1 MNRRNEVLRGIS
13 EAAKVLA
20 KPPATEIERTS
31 FDVIGAIVERHIP
44 LLFRPLDK
52 LWGAFVNAGDKKGIM
67 VTSKLPLSAQRFTL
81 AHELGHL
88 LLGHEYSFDDAVG
101 FAGRH
106 ARVWK
111 DAQEA
116 GADAFASEL
125 LASKRMV
132 LCSARR
138 HHWTEGELQ
147 KPETIYQLSLR
158 LGISYKAAC
167 WGLVTAGVVHRSQAE
182 QLQETVVKGIKTSL
196 APPSLL
202 RNSWADVWTVDQA
215 DTGTAL
221 EAGPDDLFAVGLKDH
236 ASAGYIWN
244 LVDAEGEAQIVGQQG
259 PDLSHGYGERS
270 SRTVYVE
277 FNAPGAHHLIFE
289 HVRPWNRTV
298 LERIEVRVDDYG
310 KERVGLCRREKHNTL
325 RAAA

>member
-1 MNRRNEVLRGIS
+1 MSKRDEVLRGIS

-20 KPPATEIERTS
+20 KPPAADAERTS
-31 FDVIGAIVERHIP
+31 FDVIGAIVDRHIP

-52 LWGAFVNAGDKKGIM
+52 LWGAFVNAGAQKGII
-67 VTSKLPLSAQRFTL
+67 VTSKLPLSVQRFTL

-88 LLGHEYSFDDAVG
+88 LLGHEYSLDDTVE

-106 ARVWK
+106 AQVWK
-111 DAQEA
+111 DPQEA
-116 GADAFASEL
+116 GADAFAAEL
-125 LASKRMV
+125 LASKQLVSR
-132 LCSARR
+132 AAKR
-138 HHWTEGELQ
+138 HRWTKAELN

-167 WGLVTAGVVHRSQAE
+167 WALVTAHILRRIEAE

-196 APPSLL
+196 MPPGLP
-202 RNSWADVWTVDQA
+202 RNSWADVWTLDQA

-244 LVDAEGEAQIVGQQG
+244 LVDAEGDARIVGQHG
-259 PDLSHGYGERS
+259 PDLNHGYGERS
-270 SRTVYVE
+270 PRTIYVE
-277 FNAPGAHHLIFE
+277 FNAPGIHSLIFE
-289 HVRPWNRTV
+289 HVRPWSRST
-298 LERIEVRVDDYG
+298 LERIEVHVDDYG
-310 KERVGLCRREKHNTL
+310 KERVGMSRREKHNTL